1 LFDKRL
7 PSDKRV
13 PFFGGAVML
22 IFKERLKHLKNDNI
36 GMFDL
41 ASIGITLA
49 LAICIGYFG
58 GKWLGGKLGN
68 AEVGSYIG
76 FGMGVAAGFME
87 MFRSIARWNR
97 QLERQEKQ
105 RRASSSPQARDTE
118 EEQR

>member
-1 LFDKRL
+1 MFKHRL
-7 PSDKRV
+7 NQY
-13 PFFGGAVML
+13 
-22 IFKERLKHLKNDNI
+22 KNENV

-68 AEVGSYIG
+68 AAIGSYIG

-97 QLERQEKQ
+97 RLAGLAKKQ
-105 RRASSSPQARDTE
+105 GDTSEPAQDTE
-118 EEQR
+118 EA

>member
-1 LFDKRL
+1 MFKHRL
-7 PSDKRV
+7 NQ
-13 PFFGGAVML
+13 
-22 IFKERLKHLKNDNI
+22 FKNENV

-68 AEVGSYIG
+68 AAVGSYIG
-76 FGMGVAAGFME
+76 FGIGVVAGFME

-97 QLERQEKQ
+97 RL
-105 RRASSSPQARDTE
+105 ARLAKKRPDPSGEAQDTE
-118 EEQR
+118 DA

>member
-1 LFDKRL
+1 MF
-7 PSDKRV
+7 
-13 PFFGGAVML
+13 
-22 IFKERLKHLKNDNI
+22 IFKDRLKHLKNENI

-58 GKWLGGKLGN
+58 GKWIGGKLGN
-68 AEVGSYIG
+68 AVVGSFIG
-76 FGMGVAAGFME
+76 FGLGVAAGFME

-105 RRASSSPQARDTE
+105 RRASSSPQTRDTE
-118 EEQR
+118 EENVD

>member
-1 LFDKRL
+1 MFKHRL
-7 PSDKRV
+7 NQ
-13 PFFGGAVML
+13 
-22 IFKERLKHLKNDNI
+22 FKNENV

-41 ASIGITLA
+41 ASIGIMLA

-68 AEVGSYIG
+68 AAVGSFIG

-97 QLERQEKQ
+97 RLARLAKK
-105 RRASSSPQARDTE
+105 RHDTSGQAQDTE
-118 EEQR
+118 EA

>member
-1 LFDKRL
+1 MFKHRL
-7 PSDKRV
+7 NQY
-13 PFFGGAVML
+13 
-22 IFKERLKHLKNDNI
+22 KNENV

-68 AEVGSYIG
+68 AAVGSFIG
-76 FGMGVAAGFME
+76 FGIGVAAGFME

-97 QLERQEKQ
+97 RLANLTKKQ
-105 RRASSSPQARDTE
+105 HDTSGQTQDTE
-118 EEQR
+118 EV